1 MRHGARAD
9 LEGRGGMK
17 AVDRQ
22 HDVAMQI
29 WEGGAM
35 RESAASA
42 TLVASCASHVDLRGR
57 RHKRERER
65 AADDS
70 LVAPF
75 ASAWWKVDTGLRLAW
90 WAGMELL
97 GMVGLELIP
106 NLHVSGIDLSK
117 CVCHHLTV
125 SLGDWNGI
133 ERLASP

>member
-57 RHKRERER
+57 RHKRERE
-65 AADDS
+65 
-70 LVAPF
+70 LQTTV
-75 ASAWWKVDTGLRLAW
+75 WWPRLP
-90 WAGMELL
+90 LL
-97 GMVGLELIP
+97 GGRWIR
-106 NLHVSGIDLSK
+106 G
-117 CVCHHLTV
+117 
-125 SLGDWNGI
+125 
-133 ERLASP
+133 

>member
-42 TLVASCASHVDLRGR
+42 TLVASCASRVDLRGR
-57 RHKRERER
+57 RHKRERESCR
-65 AADDS
+65 RQFGGPVCLCLVEGGYGAKVS
-70 LVAPF
+70 LVGWNGAF
-75 ASAWWKVDTGLRLAW
+75 GHGGLR
-90 WAGMELL
+90 
-97 GMVGLELIP
+97 
-106 NLHVSGIDLSK
+106 IDS
-117 CVCHHLTV
+117 
-125 SLGDWNGI
+125 
-133 ERLASP
+133 